1 MKQKRSLFLLLAG
14 VALIAAIWT
23 SMLLVKA
30 GHPTL
35 DEHVHTVAAQL
46 KCPICQNES
55 VADSPSWVA
64 QQMRAIIRQ
73 QIQQGKSDQQ
83 IIQYFQQRYGNSIV
97 WAPQWQGFGLLTW
110 LVPVALL
117 LIGASLVFFTL
128 RDWQALAPYTG
139 TISSRAEEKSEQPE
153 ATDTELEQ
161 YRQQLIDELAEEDP
175 LFERY
180 RTQYNSTGKHERYGN
195 AL

>member
-1 MKQKRSLFLLLAG
+1 MNQKRSLFLLLAG

-30 GHPTL
+30 GHQTL
-35 DEHVHTVAAQL
+35 DQHVHAVAAQL
-46 KCPICQNES
+46 KCPICQDES

-73 QIQQGKSDQQ
+73 QIQEGKSDQQ
-83 IIQYFQQRYGNSIV
+83 IIQYFEQRYGSSIV

-117 LIGASLVFFTL
+117 LVGASLVFLTL

-139 TISSRAEEKSEQPE
+139 TIPSRSEGIGEQS
-153 ATDTELEQ
+153 ATGDADLER
-161 YRQQLIDELAEEDP
+161 YHRQLVDELAEEDP
-175 LFERY
+175 LFEHY
-180 RTQYNSTGKHERYGN
+180 RIER
-195 AL
+195 

>member
-1 MKQKRSLFLLLAG
+1 MNQKRSLFLLLAG
-14 VALIAAIWT
+14 VALIAATWT
-23 SMLLVKA
+23 SMLLIKT
-30 GHPTL
+30 GHQTL
-35 DEHVHTVAAQL
+35 DEHVHSVAAQL

-73 QIQQGKSDQQ
+73 QIQQGKSDQE
-83 IIQYFQQRYGNSIV
+83 IIQYFQQRYGNGII

-117 LIGASLVFFTL
+117 LVGASLVFFTL

-139 TISSRAEEKSEQPE
+139 TIPSRTEEKSEQPE
-153 ATDTELEQ
+153 TGDAELER
-161 YRQQLIDELAEEDP
+161 YRKQLIDELAKEDP
-175 LFERY
+175 LFEHY
-180 RTQYNSTGKHERYGN
+180 RMER
-195 AL
+195 

>member
-30 GHPTL
+30 GSQTL
-35 DEHVHTVAAQL
+35 DQHVHSVAAQL

-73 QIQQGKSDQQ
+73 QIQAGKSDQE
-83 IIQYFQQRYGNSIV
+83 IIQYFQQRYGNGIV

-117 LIGASLVFFTL
+117 LVGASLVF
-128 RDWQALAPYTG
+128 
-139 TISSRAEEKSEQPE
+139 
-153 ATDTELEQ
+153 
-161 YRQQLIDELAEEDP
+161 
-175 LFERY
+175 
-180 RTQYNSTGKHERYGN
+180 
-195 AL
+195 

>member
-1 MKQKRSLFLLLAG
+1 MNQKRSLFLLLAG
-14 VALIAAIWT
+14 VALIAAVWT

-30 GHPTL
+30 GHQTL
-35 DEHVHTVAAQL
+35 DQHVHSVAAQL

-73 QIQQGKSDQQ
+73 QIQEGKSDQQ
-83 IIQYFQQRYGNSIV
+83 IIQYFQQRYGNGIV

-117 LIGASLVFFTL
+117 LVGASLLFFTL
-128 RDWQALAPYTG
+128 RDWQALAPYAG
-139 TISSRAEEKSEQPE
+139 TIPSHTEEKSEQPE
-153 ATDTELEQ
+153 TGGEELER
-161 YRQQLIDELAEEDP
+161 YRKQLIDELADEDP

-180 RTQYNSTGKHERYGN
+180 RTQYSLTDKHE
-195 AL
+195 